1 MGIVKLMPLNEMMAS
16 EMNAT
21 IALVLAVLLA
31 AIIWNLGTWYYG
43 IPCSSSHTLIGALLG
58 AGFAFSTIYKG
69 ANVNWSKAGEIG
81 SSLLIS
87 PLFGFSLA
95 ILLMFMLRSFVKNKA
110 IFKEPDTKKPPPF
123 WIRLVLILT
132 CTLVSFFHGSN
143 DGQKGVGLLLVV
155 MMAFMPLQFAFNPAL
170 DQQLLKEH
178 TLKMEAELN
187 RAASVAGAE
196 EHPETLRAYAGEAG
210 KVATQLDT
218 LDRQNKTE
226 ILAMRK
232 SIQGLNKDL
241 KSALESNII
250 KDKETR
256 KIVKHEI
263 KELGQSYEFAPMWLI
278 VLISICLGIGT
289 MIGWK
294 RIVVTIG
301 EKIGKSHLTYAQGAS
316 AELCAAATIGVST
329 GLGLPVSTT
338 HVLSSG
344 IAGTMVAQ
352 GGVQNLQRKTIMNI
366 ALAWLLTLPV
376 SFLLAGGL
384 FFILRVIL

>member
-1 MGIVKLMPLNEMMAS
+1 
-16 EMNAT
+16 
-21 IALVLAVLLA
+21 
-31 AIIWNLGTWYYG
+31 
-43 IPCSSSHTLIGALLG
+43 IGALLG

-69 ANVNWSKAGEIG
+69 AKVNWAKASEIG

-95 ILLMFMLRSFVKNKA
+95 ILLMFLLRSFVKNKA
-110 IFKEPDTKKPPPF
+110 IFKEPDSKKAPPF
-123 WIRLVLILT
+123 WIRVILILT

-170 DQQLLKEH
+170 DTQTIHNQLTKIES
-178 TLKMEAELN
+178 ELN
-187 RAASVAGAE
+187 RCAQTTSAN
-196 EHPETLRAYAGEAG
+196 EHPEIVAGYAAQVN
-210 KVATQLDT
+210 KTIAQLDT
-218 LDRQNKTE
+218 LDRNDKNE
-226 ILAMRK
+226 LLAMRK
-232 SIQGLNKDL
+232 NVQELNKSL
-241 KSALESNII
+241 KSALEANLI
-250 KDKETR
+250 KDKTAR
-256 KIVKHEI
+256 HDIKAEI
-263 KELGQSYEFAPMWLI
+263 KKLAEIYEFAPIWLI

-384 FFILRVIL
+384 FFVLRVIL